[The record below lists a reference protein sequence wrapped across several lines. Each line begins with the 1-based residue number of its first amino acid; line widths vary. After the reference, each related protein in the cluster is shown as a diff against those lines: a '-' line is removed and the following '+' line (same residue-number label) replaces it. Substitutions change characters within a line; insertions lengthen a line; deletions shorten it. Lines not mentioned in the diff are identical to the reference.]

1 MLSVPAFPPPPAT
14 TDIVFFVSIAWV
26 RQTKID
32 YIFSFGLHSSEKEQ
46 QYQYDIME
54 QTNKQIHTNGN
65 IVYFT
70 FSLPV

>member
-46 QYQYDIME
+46 QYQHDIMDGW
-54 QTNKQIHTNGN
+54 I
-65 IVYFT
+65 
-70 FSLPV
+70 